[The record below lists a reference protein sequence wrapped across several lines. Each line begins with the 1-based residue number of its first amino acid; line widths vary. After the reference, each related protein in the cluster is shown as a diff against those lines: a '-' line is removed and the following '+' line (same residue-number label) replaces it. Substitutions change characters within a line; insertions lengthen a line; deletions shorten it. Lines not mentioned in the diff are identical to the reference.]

1 MYSVYFVVS
10 EHSLSDR
17 IRSVIDFPRFD
28 LQYFGTEYHSAL
40 ALRLAIVAKPQII
53 VLDSDA
59 PFISVSKFV
68 SMLRENDVNCVLILL
83 EGAEARHEPCPG
95 IAAIRLDRN
104 DLSPQRVQD
113 AFRQAI
119 AMADSRSAIRLTVNC
134 PHQLPEDLLAYLRGG
149 PLTAAR
155 LALLFPRTQWVN
167 YYLTVLVFQ
176 APVSDRQFQSCSAA
190 CAARL
195 LFPYYLCRVSETEL
209 LLLSSK
215 HVLPSLA
222 VIVREIWPGAAHTF
236 LSDYVTDPPQLP
248 QATLQLLKYASCCR
262 YYGIWDQ
269 AITKAYFS
277 EHAEKVLPND
287 VDIQLCHILHAIF
300 HHDLPGVRAQLQG
313 LFFDSIANSLSM
325 TFAQQV
331 LGRFTELNYI
341 FQKLDPDCVIRPAAQ
356 RVSLAADYDA
366 VRQSLER
373 CLAHTSSEM
382 QTWNPIVIDA
392 VFYACTN
399 YHLKHTQSTAAHSVG
414 ISASYH
420 CAVLKKSIGMTYID
434 LLTDVRIY
442 HAKRLLAE
450 DPTQRIHQVA
460 AMVGFDDQRYFSKV
474 FRRAAGCT
482 PQQYAASIPRKEAPT
497 P

>member
-195 LFPYYLCRVSETEL
+195 LFPYYLSAASARPSC
-209 LLLSSK
+209 SSS
-215 HVLPSLA
+215 PAS
-222 VIVREIWPGAAHTF
+222 TF
-236 LSDYVTDPPQLP
+236 
-248 QATLQLLKYASCCR
+248 
-262 YYGIWDQ
+262 
-269 AITKAYFS
+269 
-277 EHAEKVLPND
+277 
-287 VDIQLCHILHAIF
+287 
-300 HHDLPGVRAQLQG
+300 
-313 LFFDSIANSLSM
+313 
-325 TFAQQV
+325 
-331 LGRFTELNYI
+331 
-341 FQKLDPDCVIRPAAQ
+341 
-356 RVSLAADYDA
+356 
-366 VRQSLER
+366 
-373 CLAHTSSEM
+373 
-382 QTWNPIVIDA
+382 
-392 VFYACTN
+392 
-399 YHLKHTQSTAAHSVG
+399 
-414 ISASYH
+414 
-420 CAVLKKSIGMTYID
+420 
-434 LLTDVRIY
+434 
-442 HAKRLLAE
+442 
-450 DPTQRIHQVA
+450 
-460 AMVGFDDQRYFSKV
+460 
-474 FRRAAGCT
+474 FRR
-482 PQQYAASIPRKEAPT
+482 SL
-497 P
+497 